1 MTVRKRSSQ
10 DSCGTFIRMEQQP
23 KKKPGR
29 PATGQTTKRNVRI
42 GATWDKAEDLAKEL
56 GLTATTYVERAL
68 IRENTRVER
77 VLAQQRA
84 EAERAAAAAA
94 MPVTTELNSDQAHL
108 LVKVRRGWMS
118 HLSDGTRRRFDGNA
132 RPHDLTQ
139 GEDLMLD
146 KLLEADM
153 VSPEPRDP
161 EHGVLR
167 VLGVTYTPYSLTEK
181 GRTALIEWE
190 QAQE

>member
-1 MTVRKRSSQ
+1 
-10 DSCGTFIRMEQQP
+10 MEQQP

-42 GATWDKAEDLAKEL
+42 GATWDRAAELATQL
-56 GLTATTYVERAL
+56 GITETAYVERAL
-68 IRENTRVER
+68 IRENARVER

-84 EAERAAAAAA
+84 EAERAARAAA
-94 MPVTTELNSDQAHL
+94 MPVTTELNSDQAHV

-118 HLSDGTRRRFDGNA
+118 HLNDGARRRFDGNA

-146 KLLEADM
+146 KLLEAEM

-161 EHGVLR
+161 EFGVLR
-167 VLGVTYTPYSLTEK
+167 VLGITYTPYSLTEK
-181 GRTALIEWE
+181 GKAALAEWE